1 MLDTRTMIVMLVF
14 STLVSSLL
22 MWLTQR
28 RQQVGQG
35 ILVWALSYVAF
46 SSAFVLMAARSAA
59 PGMWAIVLP
68 NLLIFLAIGLMTEAV
83 RQALELPRAIR
94 RNTALMVLA
103 VMISFTVVSLLDS
116 NYQQRVNAI
125 SILLLPLGAY
135 PAWLLLKGS
144 ERDERARRFLG
155 IIFLSITLLMLLRL
169 LTGISGIHVSQGLH
183 DVSWVHSAFYLAVFV
198 IFYAMGI
205 GFMLMARER
214 LVHDLARRAT
224 TDALTGAYNRYA
236 FEPIAETALA
246 QIDRRHLPVSLLMID
261 LDHFKTV
268 NDRHGHLIGDEVLRT
283 VTQLIRRELRAGD
296 VLARYG
302 GEELSLLLP
311 DTDAAAARQIGERL
325 RFLVETTVMPG
336 RRDPVRLTA
345 SFGLATAERS
355 LSLHDLIHAAD
366 VALYQAKA
374 NGRNQLCERP
384 VTVES
389 TTTQGTAR
397 G

>member
-1 MLDTRTMIVMLVF
+1 MLDTRTMIVMLIF

-46 SSAFVLMAARSAA
+46 SLAFLLMAIRSNTPALWSILA
-59 PGMWAIVLP
+59 P
-68 NLLIFLAIGLMTEAV
+68 NLLIFVSIGLMIEAV
-83 RQALELPRAIR
+83 RRALELPVRVRQQTILLVGTVM
-94 RNTALMVLA
+94 TALTA
-103 VMISFTVVSLLDS
+103 VTVAGVS
-116 NYQQRVNAI
+116 YQQRVNAI
-125 SILLLPLGAY
+125 SILLLPMGLYA
-135 PAWLLLKGS
+135 AWILLRGS

-155 IIFLSITLLMLLRL
+155 VIFLVIALLMLLRL

-183 DVSWVHSAFYLAVFV
+183 EVSWVHSAFYLTVFV

-214 LVHDLARRAT
+214 LLQDLARRAT
-224 TDALTGAYNRYA
+224 TDALTGTYNRYA

-261 LDHFKTV
+261 LDHFKAI
-268 NDRHGHLIGDEVLRT
+268 NDRHGHLIGDDVLRT
-283 VTQLIRRELRAGD
+283 VATLIRRELRAGD

-325 RFLVETTVMPG
+325 RFLVETTVLPG
-336 RRDPVRLTA
+336 RREPVRLTA
-345 SFGLATAERS
+345 SFGLATAQQSVS
-355 LSLHDLIHAAD
+355 LSALIHAAD
-366 VALYQAKA
+366 LALYQAKA

-389 TTTQGTAR
+389 TTTEAPVR
-397 G
+397 V

>member
-1 MLDTRTMIVMLVF
+1 MLDTRTMIVMLIF

-46 SSAFVLMAARSAA
+46 SLAFLLMAIRSNTPALWSILA
-59 PGMWAIVLP
+59 P
-68 NLLIFLAIGLMTEAV
+68 NLLIFVSIGLMIEAV
-83 RQALELPRAIR
+83 RRALELPVRVRQQTILLVGTVM
-94 RNTALMVLA
+94 TAFTA
-103 VMISFTVVSLLDS
+103 VTVAGVS
-116 NYQQRVNAI
+116 YQQRVNAI
-125 SILLLPLGAY
+125 SILLLPMGLYA
-135 PAWLLLKGS
+135 AWILLRGS

-155 IIFLSITLLMLLRL
+155 VIFLVIALLMLLRL

-183 DVSWVHSAFYLAVFV
+183 EVSWVHSAFYLTVFV

-214 LVHDLARRAT
+214 LLQDLARRAT
-224 TDALTGAYNRYA
+224 TDALTGTYNRYA

-261 LDHFKTV
+261 LDHFKAI
-268 NDRHGHLIGDEVLRT
+268 NDRHGHLIGDDVLRT
-283 VTQLIRRELRAGD
+283 VATLIRRELRAGD

-325 RFLVETTVMPG
+325 RFLVETTVLPG
-336 RRDPVRLTA
+336 RREPVRLTA
-345 SFGLATAERS
+345 SFGLATAQQSVS
-355 LSLHDLIHAAD
+355 LSALIHAAD
-366 VALYQAKA
+366 LALYQAKA

-389 TTTQGTAR
+389 TTTEAPVR
-397 G
+397 V

>member
-1 MLDTRTMIVMLVF
+1 MLDTRTMIVMLIF

-46 SSAFVLMAARSAA
+46 SLAFLLMAIRSNTPALWSILA
-59 PGMWAIVLP
+59 P
-68 NLLIFLAIGLMTEAV
+68 NLLIFVSIGLMIEAV
-83 RQALELPRAIR
+83 RRALELPVRVRQQTILLVGTVM
-94 RNTALMVLA
+94 TAFTA
-103 VMISFTVVSLLDS
+103 VTVAGVS
-116 NYQQRVNAI
+116 YQQRVNAI
-125 SILLLPLGAY
+125 SILLLPMGLYA
-135 PAWLLLKGS
+135 AWILLRGS

-155 IIFLSITLLMLLRL
+155 VIFLVIALLMLLRL

-183 DVSWVHSAFYLAVFV
+183 EVSWVHSAFYLTVFV

-214 LVHDLARRAT
+214 LLQDLARRAT
-224 TDALTGAYNRYA
+224 TDALTGTYNRYA

-261 LDHFKTV
+261 LDHFKAI
-268 NDRHGHLIGDEVLRT
+268 NDRHGHLIGDDVLRT
-283 VTQLIRRELRAGD
+283 VATLIRRELRAGD

-325 RFLVETTVMPG
+325 RFLVETTVLPG
-336 RRDPVRLTA
+336 RREPVRLTA
-345 SFGLATAERS
+345 SFGLATAQQSVS
-355 LSLHDLIHAAD
+355 LSALIHAAD
-366 VALYQAKA
+366 LALYQSKA

-389 TTTQGTAR
+389 TTTEAPVR
-397 G
+397 V